1 MKSLKH
7 LVTVV
12 LATILLLAFGCTV
25 FAVEAAPIESGE
37 QSPIYGLDAYIWQCN
52 FVNLQSQPTSSSE
65 SLAQIKCD
73 EHVTV
78 IDQTGEWFLVSYN
91 GTSGYIYWEHINFS
105 EPEIVPD
112 EDLIGNSII
121 RYISS
126 ENRDYNIALACDTID
141 GTIINPGDEFV
152 WSEIIGQTTTQKGYK
167 EAPVIKNRVTVPG
180 LGGGVCQVSTTI
192 YNATFDTDIEP
203 RDVHEHSIG
212 CAYAEHDATVAHGY
226 KNFIFENPYDFP
238 IRLEAYSYKAVCFVN
253 IYKAE

>member
-37 QSPIYGLDAYIWQCN
+37 QSPIYGLDAYVRDCIK
-52 FVNLQSQPTSSSE
+52 VNLRSQATSNST
-65 SLAQIKCD
+65 AIMQIDCD

-78 IDQTGEWFLVSYN
+78 IDQTGKWFLVSYN
-91 GTSGYIYWEHINFS
+91 GTSGYIFWEYIKFS
-105 EPEIVPD
+105 EPEIVAD
-112 EDLIGNSII
+112 SNLLGNSII
-121 RYISS
+121 HYTSR
-126 ENRDYNIALACDTID
+126 ETRDYNIALACDTID
-141 GTIINPGDEFV
+141 GTVINPGDEFV
-152 WSEIIGQTTTQKGYK
+152 WSEIIGQTTAQKGYQK
-167 EAPVIKNRVTVPG
+167 APVIINRVSVSG

-203 RDVHEHSIG
+203 KEVHEHSIG
-212 CAYAEHDATVAHGY
+212 CAYAEHDATVAHGS
-226 KNFIFENPYDFP
+226 KDFIFENPYDFP